1 MKLELHILQNF
12 APSNLNRDDTGSPKD
27 CELGGVRRARISSQC
42 YKRAIREAFVTH
54 RLLDE
59 SERATRTKRLVE
71 AVADQVV
78 SATKTDP
85 TVARAAVVRALG
97 GAKLSA
103 ELKPDGEQ
111 QAWKTQYLLFLPA
124 RVIAQLAQLVGDNL
138 EALSPVP
145 VAVEAEEPK
154 VEKSDKPVK
163 GKPGKTKK
171 QEKSEAKDEVPSEL
185 RAQIAQ
191 LLSDGSRTPE
201 LGLFGRMIADAP
213 GWNVDAACQ
222 VAHAVS
228 THRVS
233 MEFDFYT
240 AIDDLKRDDTAGS
253 DMMGTIPFN
262 SACFY
267 RYLVVDTGDLE
278 KNLGGDAEARAQAKK
293 TVAALVRAAVLA
305 IPTGKQNSM
314 AAHNPP
320 SFVMV
325 DVRDGGAPR
334 SLANAFVEPV
344 RPRAHDH
351 GDLVAQSVVRLG
363 QHLAALDGVYGVQG
377 RKDLSFCVVD
387 PDATLAK
394 AFSQK
399 VAGASH
405 RASID
410 ALVDAAT
417 AAAFGGAA

>member
-54 RLLDE
+54 QLLDE
-59 SERATRTKRLVE
+59 DERATRTKRLVE
-71 AVADQVV
+71 AVATRVV
-78 SATKTDP
+78 AATKADP
-85 TVARAAVVRALG
+85 ERAKSAVVRALG
-97 GAKLSA
+97 GGG
-103 ELKPDGEQ
+103 LKADGET
-111 QAWKTQYLLFLPA
+111 WKTQYLLFLPSRA
-124 RVIAQLAQLVGDNL
+124 IEQLAALVIEHL
-138 EALSPVP
+138 EVLTPPA
-145 VAVEAEEPK
+145 AAEAPEEPK
-154 VEKSDKPVK
+154 AEKASK
-163 GKPGKTKK
+163 GKPAKSKK
-171 QEKSEAKDEVPSEL
+171 QEKAEAKDEVPAEL
-185 RAQIAQ
+185 RKQIER

-201 LGLFGRMIADAP
+201 LSLFGRMIADAP

-222 VAHAVS
+222 VAHAIS

-267 RYLVVDTGDLE
+267 RYLVVDVADLQ
-278 KNLGGDAEARAQAKK
+278 KNLGGDEAAKAQAKK

-320 SFVMV
+320 SFVLV
-325 DVRDGGAPR
+325 DVRAGGAPR
-334 SLANAFVEPV
+334 SLANAFVDPV
-344 RPRAHDH
+344 RPQRDAH
-351 GDLVAQSVVRLG
+351 GDLVAQSVVKLG
-363 QHLAALDGVYGVQG
+363 DFLGALDGVYGTDG
-377 RKDLSFCVVD
+377 RKELSFCVVD

-394 AFSQK
+394 AFSTK
-399 VAGASH
+399 VSGATH
-405 RASID
+405 RASLD

-417 AAAFGGAA
+417 SAALGGAA